1 MILHVY
7 YGNSQSI
14 EIFAGD
20 ELWKFHLDHNWIIEY
35 KYEYMKPTKRKRL
48 ARLPMK
54 LGYSVAK
61 VNGKVSCA

>member
-1 MILHVY
+1 MN
-7 YGNSQSI
+7 YGSPT
-14 EIFAGD
+14 
-20 ELWKFHLDHNWIIEY
+20 WTIIEY